1 MTQSIVFDT
10 KKPVNFLHDL
20 QHFRRVLFLRGQFT
34 QFLPTFFG
42 LTLHRRYA
50 PGLG

>member
-10 KKPVNFLHDL
+10 KKPVNFFHEF
-20 QHFRRVLFLRGQFT
+20 QHFCRVLFLRGQFA
-34 QFLPTFFG
+34 QFLPAFFG
-42 LTLHRRYA
+42 LTLHRGYA